1 MRFASQTREGR
12 LQLTPEQVHHKTWL
26 INLLQSFV
34 HLIKEPSYKFV
45 RIVVLIIV
53 EKLIGFFHRLDKFL
67 VIENTLRFLLSVY
80 AFK

>member
-12 LQLTPEQVHHKTWL
+12 LQLAPEQVHHKTWL

-34 HLIKEPSYKFV
+34 HLIKEPSYKLV

>member
-12 LQLTPEQVHHKTWL
+12 LQLAPEQVHHKTWL
-26 INLLQSFV
+26 INLLQSLV

-45 RIVVLIIV
+45 RIVVFIIV